1 MYIILKVTAKF
12 VAIDLTKV
20 SSLCFQGSILEPSPT
35 PTPKTA
41 ENNPLI
47 MQIKKELGQI
57 PADTVIQYQEEMIVK
72 PKVKIEPMEEETITE
87 TPEKTETKG
96 TVIDSPIV
104 KQEELD
110 VKPEIK
116 EADTQPDTV
125 PQETV
130 TPVTVKEEVSEDS

>member
-1 MYIILKVTAKF
+1 M
-12 VAIDLTKV
+12 
-20 SSLCFQGSILEPSPT
+20 EPSPT

-87 TPEKTETKG
+87 TPEKTETKE

-104 KQEELD
+104 KQEELE